1 MRYLVTKTVYLNR
14 PFRESIYWKPSLMSV
29 DEVFEIFWG
38 GDCYLDREE
47 STEEF
52 KTWVNRNTDER
63 YRIHNEKYEVVE
75 NA

>member
-1 MRYLVTKTVYLNR
+1 
-14 PFRESIYWKPSLMSV
+14 MSV

-52 KTWVNRNTDER
+52 KTWVNRNTGER